1 MPIDKCAY
9 VDVKHKIDRWST
21 YLVNNCYTHTTYEIA
36 VQSNMNNGMELRVC
50 AFFFVYLFWNIVAFS
65 FDMPEYFLFFL
76 STWFRIKN
84 QTQIIS
90 TSMALENLLFNH
102 FNSRLAMTGLFFQDC
117 RASSYP
123 VFLFISQFEECK
135 SMIII
140 IAPRTVAMDG
150 WIILF
155 REMYEIY
162 ISWISE

>member
-1 MPIDKCAY
+1 MF
-9 VDVKHKIDRWST
+9 
-21 YLVNNCYTHTTYEIA
+21 YTHNLRNSCTIEHE
-36 VQSNMNNGMELRVC
+36 QWNGAACVC
-50 AFFFVYLFWNIVAFS
+50 VFFRLSILKHRCVFFWYAWV
-65 FDMPEYFLFFL
+65 FLIFL

-117 RASSYP
+117 RAPSYP

-140 IAPRTVAMDG
+140 IAPSENHCNG
-150 WIILF
+150 WMNYL
-155 REMYEIY
+155 
-162 ISWISE
+162 ISWNVWNLYNRACYAIQNVNRCQRF